1 VRFSKFFVPTTKNAP
16 NDAVLPSHKLLIQGG
31 FITQVGS
38 GIYNFLPLG
47 KIVLDKIRNI
57 VKEELD
63 NASCQEVQLGFVT
76 PSELWKESGRFAKYG
91 KELLRFKDR
100 KENEF
105 VLSPTAE
112 EMMVDLVRNRVK
124 SYKQLPLHLYQINT
138 KFRDEARPRFGLLR
152 GREFLMEDGYSFH
165 DSFED
170 LDREFDLMEETYSK
184 IFKRLGLDFRVVDAD
199 SGAIGG
205 TGSKEFMV
213 LADNG
218 EDDIIVCDSC
228 QNAANIEV
236 AKRKKR
242 VSPYDEE
249 PVMQPGEFYTP
260 DTKTIESL
268 AEFFMIEPYYLIK
281 AVAKKAI
288 YENGESEVVIYF
300 LRGDDSLEETK
311 ALNAVNAL
319 EIEDASEE
327 ELEKLG
333 ITPGFIGPDV
343 KNVKIVIDEELKEQ
357 ENLICG
363 ANKKDYHFVGYSL
376 KDKFSDNYA
385 DIAEVREGD
394 ICPHCGGVLSQ
405 TKGIEVGHI
414 FKLGDRY
421 SKPMKAEFLD
431 QNGKSKPFI
440 MGTYGIGVSRL
451 VAVIIEQ
458 SHDEKGCIWTKQSAP
473 FMLDIIVSNI
483 KNEEELKFADKIYDK
498 LLSMGKEVI
507 IDDRKE
513 RFGFKMKDFELIGFP
528 YALIVGKSLK
538 EGKVEVVDRK
548 TLEKTTVDIDKIEEY
563 LKELI

>member
-1 VRFSKFFVPTTKNAP
+1 MRFSNLFIPTTKNAP
-16 NDAVLPSHKLLIQGG
+16 NDAVLPSHKLLIQAG

-38 GIYNFLPLG
+38 GIYNFLPMG
-47 KIVLDKIRNI
+47 KIVLEKIRSI
-57 VKEELD
+57 VKDELD
-63 NASCQEVQLGFVT
+63 KANCQEVQLGFVT

-165 DSFED
+165 DSYED
-170 LDREFDLMEETYSK
+170 LDREFDLMQETYSK
-184 IFKRLGLDFRVVDAD
+184 IFTRLGLDFRVVDAD

-205 TGSKEFMV
+205 VGSREFMV

-218 EDDIIVCDSC
+218 EDDIVICDSC

-236 AKRKKR
+236 AKRAKR

-249 PVMQPGEFYTP
+249 PQMQPGKFFTP
-260 DTKTIESL
+260 DIKTIDSL

-288 YENGESEVVIYF
+288 YENGESEVVIFF
-300 LRGDDSLEETK
+300 LRGDDNLEETK
-311 ALNAVNAL
+311 ALNSVEAL
-319 EIEDASEE
+319 EIEDVSEN
-327 ELEKLG
+327 ELKDLG
-333 ITPGFIGPDV
+333 VTPGFIGPDV
-343 KNVKIVIDEELKEQ
+343 KNVKVIIDNELKDK

-363 ANKKDYHFVGYSL
+363 ANEVDYHFVGYSL
-376 KDKFSDNYA
+376 KDKFLDNFA
-385 DIAEVREGD
+385 DLAEVREGD
-394 ICPHCGGVLSQ
+394 ICPHCGGILSH

-421 SKPMKAEFLD
+421 SKPLKAEFLD
-431 QNGKSKPFI
+431 KNGKSKPFI

-451 VAVIIEQ
+451 VAVVIEQ
-458 SHDEKGCIWTKQSAP
+458 SHDDKGCIWTKESTP
-473 FMLDIIVSNI
+473 FALDIIVSNI
-483 KNEEELKFADKIYDK
+483 KNEDELNFADKIYNK

-538 EGKVEVVDRK
+538 EGKVEVVDRR
-548 TLEKTTVDIDKIEEY
+548 TLEKTSIDSDKVLDY

>member
-1 VRFSKFFVPTTKNAP
+1 MRFSNLFIPTTKNAP
-16 NDAVLPSHKLLIQGG
+16 NDAVLPSHKLLIQAG

-38 GIYNFLPLG
+38 GIYNFLPMG
-47 KIVLDKIRNI
+47 KIVLEKIRSI
-57 VKEELD
+57 VKDELD
-63 NASCQEVQLGFVT
+63 KANCQEVQLGFVT

-165 DSFED
+165 DSYKD
-170 LDREFDLMEETYSK
+170 LDREFDLMQETYSK
-184 IFKRLGLDFRVVDAD
+184 IFTRLGLDFRVVDAD

-205 TGSKEFMV
+205 VGSREFMV

-218 EDDIIVCDSC
+218 EDDIVICDSC

-236 AKRKKR
+236 AKRAKR

-249 PVMQPGEFYTP
+249 PQMQPGKFFTP
-260 DTKTIESL
+260 DIKTIDSL

-288 YENGESEVVIYF
+288 YENGESEVVIFF
-300 LRGDDSLEETK
+300 LRGDDNLEETK
-311 ALNAVNAL
+311 ALNSVEAL
-319 EIEDASEE
+319 EIEDVSEN
-327 ELEKLG
+327 ELKDLG
-333 ITPGFIGPDV
+333 VTPGFIGPDV
-343 KNVKIVIDEELKEQ
+343 KNVKVIIDNELKDK

-363 ANKKDYHFVGYSL
+363 ANEVDYHFVGYSL
-376 KDKFSDNYA
+376 KDKFLDNFA
-385 DIAEVREGD
+385 DLAEVREGD
-394 ICPHCGGVLSQ
+394 ICPHCGGILSH

-421 SKPMKAEFLD
+421 SKPLKAEFLD
-431 QNGKSKPFI
+431 KNGKSKPFI

-451 VAVIIEQ
+451 VAVVIEQ
-458 SHDEKGCIWTKQSAP
+458 SHDDKGCIWTKESTP
-473 FMLDIIVSNI
+473 FALDIIVSNI
-483 KNEEELKFADKIYDK
+483 KNEDELNFADKIYNK

-538 EGKVEVVDRK
+538 EGKVEVVDRR
-548 TLEKTTVDIDKIEEY
+548 TLEKTSIDSDKVLDY

>member
-1 VRFSKFFVPTTKNAP
+1 MRFSKCFIPTTKEAP
-16 NDAVLPSHKLLIQGG
+16 SDAVLPSHRLLVQAG
-31 FITQVGS
+31 FISQVGS

-47 KIVLDKIRNI
+47 KIVLEKIRKI
-57 VKEELD
+57 IKEELD
-63 NASCQEVQLGFVT
+63 KVGCLEVQLGFVT

-91 KELLRFKDR
+91 KELLRIKDR
-100 KENEF
+100 KDNEF

-184 IFKRLGLDFRVVDAD
+184 IFTRLGLDFRVVDAD

-213 LADNG
+213 LAQNG
-218 EDDIIVCDSC
+218 EDDIIICEGC
-228 QNAANIEV
+228 NYAANIEV
-236 AKRKKR
+236 AARAKR
-242 VSPYDEE
+242 VPPYEE
-249 PVMQPGEFYTP
+249 KPEMTPGDFYTP
-260 DTKTIESL
+260 EVKTIESL

-288 YENGESEVVIYF
+288 FEDGSAKVVIYF
-300 LRGDDSLEETK
+300 LRGDDQLEETK
-311 ALNAVNAL
+311 ALNAVDAL
-319 EIEDASEE
+319 ELQDVSEE
-327 ELEKLG
+327 ELKELG
-333 ITPGFIGPDV
+333 VTPGFIGPEV
-343 KNVKIVIDEELKEQ
+343 KNVEIVIDIDLKDDDT
-357 ENLICG
+357 LICG
-363 ANKKDYHFVGYSL
+363 ANKEDYHFVGYSL
-376 KDKFSDNYA
+376 KGKFKDKFY
-385 DIAEVREGD
+385 DIAEVGEND
-394 ICPHCGGVLSQ
+394 FCPKCGGKLSS

-421 SKPMKAEFLD
+421 SKPMQAHFLD
-431 QNGKSKPFI
+431 QNGKAKPFI

-451 VAVIIEQ
+451 EAVIIEQ
-458 SHDEKGCIWTKQSAP
+458 SHDERGCIWTKESAP
-473 FMLDIIVSNI
+473 FMLDIIVSNP
-483 KNEEELKFADKIYDK
+483 KNEDELKFGDKIYNQ
-498 LLSMGKEVI
+498 LISMNKEVI

-538 EGKVEVVDRK
+538 DGKVELVDRK
-548 TLEKTTVDIDKIEEY
+548 TLQKSVLDIDEVLEK

>member
-1 VRFSKFFVPTTKNAP
+1 MRFSKLFIPTTKNAP

-47 KIVLDKIRNI
+47 KIVLEKIRKI
-57 VKEELD
+57 AKEELD
-63 NASCQEVQLGFVT
+63 RAGCQEVQLGFVT
-76 PSELWKESGRFAKYG
+76 PSELWEESGRFAKYG
-91 KELLRFKDR
+91 KELLRLRDR
-100 KENEF
+100 KDNEF

-170 LDREFDLMEETYSK
+170 LDREFDLMQETYSK
-184 IFKRLGLDFRVVDAD
+184 IFTRLGLDFRVVDAD

-205 TGSKEFMV
+205 VGSREFMV

-218 EDDIIVCDSC
+218 EDNIIVCNSC
-228 QNAANIEV
+228 QNAANVEV
-236 AKRKKR
+236 AKRAKR

-249 PVMQPGEFYTP
+249 PQMQAGDFYTP
-260 DTKTIESL
+260 NTKTIDSL
-268 AEFFMIEPYYLIK
+268 AEFFMIEPYYLVK
-281 AVAKKAI
+281 AVAKKVI
-288 YENGESEVVIYF
+288 YEDGKSEIVIYF
-300 LRGDDSLEETK
+300 LRGDDTLEETK
-311 ALNAVNAL
+311 AINAINAL
-319 EIEDASEE
+319 ELEDVDED
-327 ELEKLG
+327 ELKELG
-333 ITPGFIGPDV
+333 VTPGFIGPDV
-343 KNVKIVIDEELKEQ
+343 KNVKVVIDNELKNAK
-357 ENLICG
+357 NLICG
-363 ANKKDYHFVGYSL
+363 ANKVDYHCVGY
-376 KDKFSDNYA
+376 DFEGKFEDAFY
-385 DIAEVREGD
+385 DIAKVREGD
-394 ICPHCGGVLSQ
+394 VCPYCGGILSQ

-421 SKPMKAEFLD
+421 TKPMGANFLD
-431 QNGKSKPFI
+431 QNGKTKPFI
-440 MGTYGIGVSRL
+440 MGTYGIGISRL

-458 SHDEKGCIWTKQSAP
+458 FHDEKGCMWTKESTP
-473 FMLDIIVSNI
+473 FMLDIIVSNV
-483 KNEEELKFADKIYDK
+483 KNKDELAFAEKIYGK
-498 LLSMGKEVI
+498 LLSLDKEVI

-538 EGKVEVVDRK
+538 EGKVEVVNRD
-548 TLEKTTVDIDKIEEY
+548 TLEKTIIQSDKILDY

>member
-1 VRFSKFFVPTTKNAP
+1 MRFSNLFIPTTKNAP
-16 NDAVLPSHKLLIQGG
+16 NDAVLPSHKLLIQAG

-47 KIVLDKIRNI
+47 KIVLEKIRGV
-57 VKEELD
+57 VKDELD
-63 NASCQEVQLGFVT
+63 KANCQEVQLGFVT

-165 DSFED
+165 DSYED
-170 LDREFDLMEETYSK
+170 LDREFDLMQETYSK
-184 IFKRLGLDFRVVDAD
+184 IFTRLGLDFRVVDAD

-205 TGSKEFMV
+205 VGSREFMV

-218 EDDIIVCDSC
+218 EDDIVICDSC

-236 AKRKKR
+236 AKRAKR

-249 PVMQPGEFYTP
+249 PQMQPGKFFTP
-260 DTKTIESL
+260 DTKTIDSL

-288 YENGESEVVIYF
+288 FEDGKSEVVIFF
-300 LRGDDSLEETK
+300 LRGDDNLEETK
-311 ALNAVNAL
+311 AINSVAAL
-319 EIEDASEE
+319 ELEDVSED
-327 ELEKLG
+327 ELEALG
-333 ITPGFIGPDV
+333 VTPGFIGPDV
-343 KNVKIVIDEELKEQ
+343 ENVKVVIDNELKDE

-363 ANKKDYHFVGYSL
+363 ANEKDYHFVGYSL
-376 KDKFSDNYA
+376 KDKFKDSFA
-385 DIAEVREGD
+385 DLAEVREGD
-394 ICPHCGGVLSQ
+394 ICPHCGGVLSH

-421 SKPMKAEFLD
+421 SKPLKAEFLD
-431 QNGKSKPFI
+431 KNGKSKPFI

-451 VAVIIEQ
+451 VAVVIEQ
-458 SHDEKGCIWTKQSAP
+458 SHDDKGCIWTKESAP
-473 FMLDIIVSNI
+473 FALDIIVSNI
-483 KNEEELKFADKIYDK
+483 KNEDELNFADKIYNK

-538 EGKVEVVDRK
+538 EGKVEVVDRR
-548 TLEKTTVDIDKIEEY
+548 TLEKVTIDSDGVLDY

>member
-1 VRFSKFFVPTTKNAP
+1 MRFSKCFIPTTKETP
-16 NDAVLPSHKLLIQGG
+16 SDAVLPSHKLLVQAG
-31 FITQVGS
+31 FISQVGS

-47 KIVLDKIRNI
+47 KIVLEKIRKV

-63 NASCQEVQLGFVT
+63 KAGCLEVQLGFVT

-91 KELLRFKDR
+91 KELLRIKDR
-100 KENEF
+100 KDNEF

-213 LADNG
+213 LAQNG
-218 EDDIIVCDSC
+218 EDDIIICDGC
-228 QNAANIEV
+228 NYAANIEV
-236 AKRKKR
+236 ASRAKR
-242 VSPYDEE
+242 VPPYEE
-249 PVMQPGEFYTP
+249 KPEMTPGDFYTP
-260 DTKTIESL
+260 EVKTIEAL

-288 YENGESEVVIYF
+288 FEDGSSKVIIYF
-300 LRGDDSLEETK
+300 LRGDDQLEETK
-311 ALNAVNAL
+311 ALNAVDAL
-319 EIEDASEE
+319 ELIDVSED
-327 ELEKLG
+327 ELKELG
-333 ITPGFIGPDV
+333 ITPGFIGPEV
-343 KNVKIVIDEELKEQ
+343 ENVEIIIDIDLKDDDT
-357 ENLICG
+357 LICG
-363 ANKKDYHFVGYSL
+363 ANKADYHFVGYSL
-376 KDKFSDNYA
+376 KGKFEDKYY
-385 DIAEVREGD
+385 DIAEVSESD
-394 ICPHCGGVLSQ
+394 FCKKCGGKLSK

-421 SKPMKAEFLD
+421 SAPMQAHFLD

-458 SHDEKGCIWTKQSAP
+458 SHDERGCIWTKESAP
-473 FMLDIIVSNI
+473 FMLDIIVSNP
-483 KNEEELKFADKIYDK
+483 KNEDELKFADKIYNE
-498 LLSMGKEVI
+498 LISMNKEVI

-513 RFGFKMKDFELIGFP
+513 RFGFKIKDFELIGFP

-538 EGKVEVVDRK
+538 EGKVELVDRK
-548 TLEKTTVDIDKIEEY
+548 TLKKSVLDKDEVIER
-563 LKELI
+563 LKERI

>member
-1 VRFSKFFVPTTKNAP
+1 MRFSKFFVPTTKNAP

-343 KNVKIVIDEELKEQ
+343 ENVKIVIDEELKEQ

>member
-1 VRFSKFFVPTTKNAP
+1 MRFSKFFVPTTKNAP

-458 SHDEKGCIWTKQSAP
+458 SHDEKGCVWTKQSAP

>member
-1 VRFSKFFVPTTKNAP
+1 MRFSKCFIPTAKEAP
-16 NDAVLPSHKLLIQGG
+16 SDAVLPSHRLLVQAG
-31 FITQVGS
+31 FISQVGS

-47 KIVLDKIRNI
+47 KIVLEKIRKI

-63 NASCQEVQLGFVT
+63 KAGCQEVQLGFVT
-76 PSELWKESGRFAKYG
+76 PSELWRESGRFSKYG
-91 KELLRFKDR
+91 KELLRIKDR
-100 KENEF
+100 KDNEF

-165 DSFED
+165 ESFED

-184 IFKRLGLDFRVVDAD
+184 IFTRLGLDFRVVDAD

-213 LADNG
+213 LAENG
-218 EDDIIVCDSC
+218 EDDIIICDGC
-228 QNAANIEV
+228 NYAANVEV
-236 AKRKKR
+236 ASRAKR
-242 VSPYDEE
+242 VPPYEE
-249 PVMQPGEFYTP
+249 KPEMTPGDFYTP
-260 DTKTIESL
+260 EVKTIEAL

-288 YENGESEVVIYF
+288 FEDGSSKVVIYF
-300 LRGDDSLEETK
+300 LRGDDQLEETK
-311 ALNAVNAL
+311 ALNAIDAL
-319 EIEDASEE
+319 ELVDVSEE
-327 ELEKLG
+327 ELRELG
-333 ITPGFIGPDV
+333 VTPGFIGPEV
-343 KNVKIVIDEELKEQ
+343 ENVEIIIDIDLKDDDT
-357 ENLICG
+357 LICG
-363 ANKKDYHFVGYSL
+363 ANKEDYHFVGYSL
-376 KDKFSDNYA
+376 KGKFEDKFY
-385 DIAEVREGD
+385 DIAEVSEKD
-394 ICPHCGGVLSQ
+394 SCKECGGKLSR

-421 SKPMKAEFLD
+421 SAPMQAHFLD
-431 QNGKSKPFI
+431 QNGKSRPFI

-451 VAVIIEQ
+451 EAVIIEQ
-458 SHDEKGCIWTKQSAP
+458 SHDEKGCIWTKESAP
-473 FMLDIIVSNI
+473 FMLDIIVSNP
-483 KNEEELKFADKIYDK
+483 KNEDELKFADKIYDELISLK
-498 LLSMGKEVI
+498 KEVI

-538 EGKVEVVDRK
+538 EGKVELVDRK
-548 TLEKTTVDIDKIEEY
+548 TLEKSVLDKDEVIER
-563 LKELI
+563 LKERI

>member
-1 VRFSKFFVPTTKNAP
+1 
-16 NDAVLPSHKLLIQGG
+16 
-31 FITQVGS
+31 
-38 GIYNFLPLG
+38 
-47 KIVLDKIRNI
+47 
-57 VKEELD
+57 
-63 NASCQEVQLGFVT
+63 
-76 PSELWKESGRFAKYG
+76 
-91 KELLRFKDR
+91 
-100 KENEF
+100 
-105 VLSPTAE
+105 
-112 EMMVDLVRNRVK
+112 
-124 SYKQLPLHLYQINT
+124 
-138 KFRDEARPRFGLLR
+138 
-152 GREFLMEDGYSFH
+152 LMEDGYSFH

-343 KNVKIVIDEELKEQ
+343 ENVKIVIDEELKEQ

>member
-1 VRFSKFFVPTTKNAP
+1 VRFSNCFIPTTKEAP
-16 NDAVLPSHKLLIQGG
+16 SDAVLPSHKLLVQAG
-31 FITQVGS
+31 FISQVGS

-47 KIVLDKIRNI
+47 KIVLEKIRKI

-63 NASCQEVQLGFVT
+63 SAGCQEVQLGFVT

-91 KELLRFKDR
+91 KELLRIKDR
-100 KENEF
+100 KDNEF

-112 EMMVDLVRNRVK
+112 EMMVDLVRNRIK

-170 LDREFDLMEETYSK
+170 LDREFNLMEKTYSK
-184 IFKRLGLDFRVVDAD
+184 IFTRLGLDFRVVDAD

-218 EDDIIVCDSC
+218 EDDIIICDSC
-228 QNAANIEV
+228 SNAANIEV
-236 AKRKKR
+236 AKRAKR
-242 VSPYDEE
+242 VAPYDEK
-249 PVMQPGEFYTP
+249 PQMNPGDFYTP
-260 DTKTIESL
+260 EIKTIDAL

-281 AVAKKAI
+281 AVAKKALF
-288 YENGESEVVIYF
+288 EDGSSKVVIYF
-300 LRGDDSLEETK
+300 LRGDDTLEETK
-311 ALNAVNAL
+311 AVNAIDAL
-319 EIEDASEE
+319 EFIDVSED
-327 ELEKLG
+327 ELKELG
-333 ITPGFIGPDV
+333 ITPGFIGPEV
-343 KNVKIVIDEELKEQ
+343 KNIDIVIDIDLKDDDT
-357 ENLICG
+357 LICG
-363 ANKKDYHFVGYSL
+363 ANKNDYHFVGYSL
-376 KDKFSDNYA
+376 KDKFEDKFY
-385 DIAEVREGD
+385 DIAEVKEGD
-394 ICPHCGGVLSQ
+394 FCDKCGGKLSK

-421 SKPMKAEFLD
+421 SAPMQAHFLD

-451 VAVIIEQ
+451 EAVIIEQ
-458 SHDEKGCIWTKQSAP
+458 LHDEKGCIWTKQSAP
-473 FMLDIIVSNI
+473 FMLDIIISNT
-483 KNEEELKFADKIYDK
+483 KNEDELNFANKIYDK
-498 LLSMGKEVI
+498 LISMRKEVI

-538 EGKVEVVDRK
+538 EGKVELVDRK
-548 TLEKTTVDIDKIEEY
+548 TLQKTTFSKDEIIEK

>member
-1 VRFSKFFVPTTKNAP
+1 MKFSKLFIPTTKNAP
-16 NDAVLPSHKLLIQGG
+16 NDAVLPSHKLLIQAG

-47 KIVLDKIRNI
+47 KIVLDKIRAI

-63 NASCQEVQLGFVT
+63 KAGCQEVQLGFVT
-76 PSELWKESGRFAKYG
+76 PSELWRESGRFAKYG

-218 EDDIIVCDSC
+218 EDDIVICDSC

-236 AKRKKR
+236 AKRAKR

-249 PVMQPGEFYTP
+249 PEMQPGDFYTP
-260 DTKTIESL
+260 EIKTIDSL

-281 AVAKKAI
+281 AVAKRAI
-288 YENGESEVVIYF
+288 YENGDSEVVIYF
-300 LRGDDSLEETK
+300 LRGDDTLEETK
-311 ALNAVNAL
+311 AVNAVNAL
-319 EIEDASEE
+319 ELEDVSEE

-333 ITPGFIGPDV
+333 VTPGFIGPEV
-343 KNVKIVIDEELKEQ
+343 KNVKVVIDEELKEQ

-363 ANKKDYHFVGYSL
+363 ANKKDYHYVGYSL
-376 KDKFSDNYA
+376 KDKFLDKYA

-394 ICPHCGGVLSQ
+394 RCPHCGGVLSQ

-421 SKPMKAEFLD
+421 SNPLKAEFLD

-451 VAVIIEQ
+451 VAVVIEQ
-458 SHDEKGCIWTKQSAP
+458 SHDDKGCIWTKESSP

-483 KNEEELKFADKIYDK
+483 KNEEELKFADKIYNK

-507 IDDRKE
+507 MDDRKE

-538 EGKVEVVDRK
+538 EGKVEVVDRR
-548 TLEKTTVDIDKIEEY
+548 TLEKTQIDVDSVIEY